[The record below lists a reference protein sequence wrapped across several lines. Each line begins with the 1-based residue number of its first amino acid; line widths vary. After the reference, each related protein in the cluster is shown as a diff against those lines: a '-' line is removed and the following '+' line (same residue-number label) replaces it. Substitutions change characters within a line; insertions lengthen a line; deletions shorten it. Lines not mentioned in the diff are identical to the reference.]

1 MPINCIG
8 KTDNDML
15 NRHIDSVIAHHFA
28 TTNKALLLT
37 GARQS
42 GKTYAIRRFTQQ
54 AGWQLVELNLLLQP
68 ETKRIFAGAANVQDL
83 LLRISALANQP
94 LQTGKTLIF
103 FDEVQEYADV
113 LTWVKAL
120 VDEGRFKYAL
130 SGSLLGLELKN
141 VRSVPVGYMSEFRMY
156 PLDYEEFIRNIG
168 VSDEVIASVRE
179 AWEQRRPVDEYVHEK
194 LMRLY
199 NLYLIV
205 GGMPAVVQT
214 YADTN
219 DLQRVLLE
227 QQAILGL
234 YKTDIARYDPVDK
247 LYINDIFDLIPSEL
261 NAKNKRFI
269 LKNLNEHIKF
279 SRHENSF
286 VWLRDADMALPT
298 YNVDEPRVPLKLNEL
313 RNLFKLFQ
321 NDVGLLASQY
331 VGGIQLKL
339 LQGDVNINNGAIYEN
354 AVAQELHAHGWAL
367 RYFNSKKQ
375 GEVDFLLEQ
384 DDEII
389 PLEVK
394 SGKDYQRHSALSNVL
409 ANKEYHIN
417 RAIVLSNNNLSV
429 KGNIVYAPVYMT
441 MFMHHQAQIAPI
453 IFKPELP

>member
-1 MPINCIG
+1 
-8 KTDNDML
+8 ML
-15 NRHIDSVIAHHFA
+15 NRHVDNIIEHHYA
-28 TTNKALLLT
+28 TTNKALLLS
-37 GARQS
+37 GARQV
-42 GKTYAIRRFTQQ
+42 GKTYAIRRYAQQ
-54 AGWQLVELNLLLQP
+54 AGLELVEINFLLQP
-68 ETKRIFAGAANVQDL
+68 ETKRIPEGAANVQEL
-83 LLRISALANQP
+83 LLRISAYANKP
-94 LQTGKTLIF
+94 LKPGKTLIF
-103 FDEVQEYADV
+103 FDEVEEYADI

-141 VRSVPVGYMSEFRMY
+141 VRSEPVGYMSEFQMF
-156 PLDYEEFIRNIG
+156 PLDFEEFIHNVG
-168 VSDEVIASVRE
+168 VSGEVMDAVRE
-179 AWEQRRPVDEYVHEK
+179 AWEQHKQVDAYIHEK
-194 LMRLY
+194 LIRLF

-205 GGMPAVVQT
+205 GGMPQAVQT
-214 YADTN
+214 YVDTN

-227 QQAILGL
+227 QQAILTL
-234 YKTDIARYDPVDK
+234 YRKDIARYDPDNK
-247 LYINDIFDLIPSEL
+247 LYINDIFELIPSEL

-298 YNVDEPRVPLKLNEL
+298 YNVEEPRVPLKLNEL

-331 VGGIQLKL
+331 VGGIQLKI

-354 AVAQELHAHGWAL
+354 AVAQELHAHGWKL

-394 SGKDYQRHSALSNVL
+394 SGKDYQRHSALNNVL
-409 ANKEYHIN
+409 KNKEYGIR
-417 RAIVLSNNNLSV
+417 RAIVLTNDNLSEN
-429 KGNIVYAPVYMT
+429 GNVLYAPIYMT
-441 MFMHHQAQIAPI
+441 MFLYHQDPQGPMVY
-453 IFKPELP
+453 KPELP

>member
-1 MPINCIG
+1 
-8 KTDNDML
+8 ML
-15 NRHIDSVIAHHFA
+15 NRHIDSVIERHYA
-28 TTNKALLLT
+28 TTNKAMLLS
-37 GARQS
+37 GARQV
-42 GKTYAIRRFTQQ
+42 GKTYAIRRYAQQ
-54 AGWQLVELNLLLQP
+54 AGLDLVEMNFLLQP
-68 ETKRIFAGAANVQDL
+68 ETKRIPEGAANVQEL
-83 LLRISALANQP
+83 LLRISAYANRP
-94 LQTGKTLIF
+94 LEPGKTLIF
-103 FDEVQEYADV
+103 FDEVEEYADI

-141 VRSVPVGYMSEFRMY
+141 VRSEPVGYMSEFQMY
-156 PLDYEEFIRNIG
+156 PLDFEEFIRNVG
-168 VSDEVIASVRE
+168 VSGEVIDAVHD
-179 AWEQRRPVDEYVHEK
+179 AWEQHKPVDAYIHEK
-194 LMRLY
+194 LIRLF

-205 GGMPAVVQT
+205 GGMPAAVQT
-214 YADTN
+214 YVDSN

-227 QQAILGL
+227 QQAILAL
-234 YKTDIARYDPVDK
+234 YRKDIARYDPDNK
-247 LYINDIFDLIPSEL
+247 LYINDIFELIPSEL

-298 YNVDEPRVPLKLNEL
+298 YNVEEPRVPLKLNEL

-331 VGGIQLKL
+331 VGGVQLKI
-339 LQGDVNINNGAIYEN
+339 LQGDVNVNNGAIYEN
-354 AVAQELHAHGWAL
+354 AVAQELHAHGWKL

-394 SGKDYQRHSALSNVL
+394 SGKDYQRHAALGNVMK
-409 ANKEYHIN
+409 NKEYGIR
-417 RAIVLSNNNLSV
+417 RAFVLSNENLSES
-429 KGNIVYAPVYMT
+429 GNVLYAPIYMT
-441 MFMHHQAQIAPI
+441 MFLHHQAPQGPI
-453 IFKPELP
+453 LYKPELP

>member
-1 MPINCIG
+1 
-8 KTDNDML
+8 ML
-15 NRHIDSVIAHHFA
+15 KRHIDSVIEQHFA
-28 TTNKALLLT
+28 TTNKALLLS
-37 GARQS
+37 GARQV
-42 GKTYAIRRFTQQ
+42 GKTYAIRRYARQ
-54 AGWQLVELNLLLQP
+54 AGLYLVEMNFLLQP
-68 ETKRIFAGAANVQDL
+68 ETKLIPEGAANVQEL
-83 LLRISALANQP
+83 LLRLSAFANRP
-94 LQTGKTLIF
+94 LVPGKTLIF
-103 FDEVQEYADV
+103 FDEVEEYADI

-141 VRSVPVGYMSEFRMY
+141 VRSEPVGYISEFKMF
-156 PLDYEEFIRNIG
+156 PLDFEEFILNLG
-168 VSDEVIASVRE
+168 VSDEVICSVRE
-179 AWEQRRPVDEYVHEK
+179 AWEQHKPVDAYIHEK
-194 LMRLY
+194 LIRLF

-205 GGMPAVVQT
+205 GGMPRVVQT
-214 YADTN
+214 YVDTN

-227 QQAILGL
+227 QQAILTL
-234 YKTDIARYDPVDK
+234 YRKDIARYDPDNK
-247 LYINDIFDLIPSEL
+247 LYINDIFELIPSEL

-298 YNVDEPRVPLKLNEL
+298 YNVEEPRVPLKLNEL

-331 VGGIQLKL
+331 VGGIQLKI

-354 AVAQELHAHGWAL
+354 AVAQELHAHGWKL
-367 RYFNSKKQ
+367 WYFNSKKQ
-375 GEVDFLLEQ
+375 GEVDFILEQ

-394 SGKDYQRHSALSNVL
+394 SGKDFQRHLALNNVMK
-409 ANKEYHIN
+409 NKEYPISQ
-417 RAIVLSNNNLSV
+417 AIVLCNE
-429 KGNIVYAPVYMT
+429 NISIKDDVLYAPIYMT
-441 MFMHHQAQIAPI
+441 MFLYHQNPQGPI
-453 IFKPELP
+453 VFRPDLP

>member
-1 MPINCIG
+1 
-8 KTDNDML
+8 
-15 NRHIDSVIAHHFA
+15 
-28 TTNKALLLT
+28 
-37 GARQS
+37 
-42 GKTYAIRRFTQQ
+42 
-54 AGWQLVELNLLLQP
+54 
-68 ETKRIFAGAANVQDL
+68 L
-83 LLRISALANQP
+83 LLRISAYANRP
-94 LQTGKTLIF
+94 LEPGKTLIF
-103 FDEVQEYADV
+103 FDEVEEYADI

-141 VRSVPVGYMSEFRMY
+141 VRSEPVGYMSEFQMY
-156 PLDYEEFIRNIG
+156 PLDFEEFIRNLG
-168 VSDEVIASVRE
+168 VSDEVIGSVRE
-179 AWEQRRPVDEYVHEK
+179 AWEQHKPVDAYIHEK
-194 LMRLY
+194 LIRLF

-205 GGMPAVVQT
+205 GGMPQAMQT
-214 YADTN
+214 YVDTN

-227 QQAILGL
+227 QQAILAL
-234 YKTDIARYDPVDK
+234 YRKDIARYDPNNK
-247 LYINDIFDLIPSEL
+247 LYINDIFELIPSEL

-298 YNVDEPRVPLKLNEL
+298 YNVEEPRVPLKLNEL

-331 VGGIQLKL
+331 VGGIQLKM

-354 AVAQELHAHGWAL
+354 AVAQELHAHGWKL

-389 PLEVK
+389 PIEVK
-394 SGKDYQRHSALSNVL
+394 SGKDYQRHAALSNVL
-409 ANKEYHIN
+409 KNKEYNIR
-417 RAIVLSNNNLSV
+417 RAVVLSNDNLSESGKV
-429 KGNIVYAPVYMT
+429 LYVPIYMT
-441 MFMHHQAQIAPI
+441 MFLHHRAPQGPI
-453 IFKPELP
+453 VYKPELP

>member
-1 MPINCIG
+1 
-8 KTDNDML
+8 ML
-15 NRHIDSVIAHHFA
+15 NRHIDSVIERHYA
-28 TTNKALLLT
+28 TTNKAMLLS
-37 GARQS
+37 GARQV
-42 GKTYAIRRFTQQ
+42 GKTYAIRRYAQQ
-54 AGWQLVELNLLLQP
+54 AGLDLVEMNFLLQP
-68 ETKRIFAGAANVQDL
+68 ETKRIPEGAANVQEL
-83 LLRISALANQP
+83 LLRISAYANRP
-94 LQTGKTLIF
+94 LEPGKTLIF
-103 FDEVQEYADV
+103 FDEVEEYADI

-141 VRSVPVGYMSEFRMY
+141 VRSEPVGYMSEFQMY
-156 PLDYEEFIRNIG
+156 PLDFEEFIRNVG
-168 VSDEVIASVRE
+168 VSGEVIDAVHD
-179 AWEQRRPVDEYVHEK
+179 AWEQHKPVDAYIHEK
-194 LMRLY
+194 LIRLF

-205 GGMPAVVQT
+205 GGMPAAVQT
-214 YADTN
+214 YVDSY

-227 QQAILGL
+227 QQAILAL
-234 YKTDIARYDPVDK
+234 YRKDIARYDPDNK
-247 LYINDIFDLIPSEL
+247 LYINDIFELIPSEL

-298 YNVDEPRVPLKLNEL
+298 YNVEEPRVPLKLNEL

-331 VGGIQLKL
+331 VGGVQLKI

-354 AVAQELHAHGWAL
+354 AVAQELHAHGWKL

-394 SGKDYQRHSALSNVL
+394 SGKDYQRHAALGNVMK
-409 ANKEYHIN
+409 NKEYGIR
-417 RAIVLSNNNLSV
+417 RAFVLSNENLSES
-429 KGNIVYAPVYMT
+429 GNVLYAPIYMT
-441 MFMHHQAQIAPI
+441 MFLHHQAPQGPI
-453 IFKPELP
+453 LYKPELP